1 MNGLMQETAVG
12 TAAGGQ
18 ETMRALMK
26 VRPEPGLELRS
37 VPAPYVEHADD
48 VLFKVEYCAICVGE
62 TKVYDWNEWA
72 ANDKTIQLP
81 TVLGHE
87 AAGVVVEVGP
97 AVSQFKP
104 GDRIVND
111 PLIFCGHCRHC
122 RAGYTNMCESR
133 EIYGKRRGAFAE
145 YAVLPERVI
154 NPLPDVLSLEE
165 GAVLENLGIAVHAV
179 EIEHHDPGD
188 WAVVIGAGPIGV
200 LAAQTL
206 TAWGVNT
213 IITDL
218 SEARLDFAAR
228 HSGAIAVDVRK
239 EDPVEVVMRYTD
251 GKGADFVIEMAA
263 NQVAMDNAF
272 DMVRIRGTI
281 VTIGT
286 FDKPVAFNP
295 FFRMTRREIRL
306 QSVMGRN
313 GETWRRMVQLID
325 SGKVSLKPLISQ
337 MLPLEEFAHG
347 FEMVKGHE
355 VQKVLLRP

>member
-1 MNGLMQETAVG
+1 M
-12 TAAGGQ
+12 
-18 ETMRALMK
+18 
-26 VRPEPGLELRS
+26 
-37 VPAPYVEHADD
+37 
-48 VLFKVEYCAICVGE
+48 LFRVDACAICVGE
-62 TKVYDWNEWA
+62 VKVYDWDDWA
-72 ANDKTIQLP
+72 ANDKTLQLP

-97 AVSQFKP
+97 AVTQFKP

-122 RAGYTNMCESR
+122 REGFTNMCESR

-154 NPLPDVLSLEE
+154 CPLPAKLSLEE
-165 GAVLENLGIAVHAV
+165 GTVLENLGIAVHAV

-188 WAVVIGAGPIGV
+188 WAVILGAGPIGI

-206 TAWGVNT
+206 VAWGVNT

-218 SEARLDFAAR
+218 SAPRLAFAAQY
-228 HSGAIAVDVRK
+228 SGAIPVNIR
-239 EDPVEVVMRYTD
+239 EQDPVAVVMDCTG

-263 NQVAMDNAF
+263 NQAAMENAF

-286 FDKPVAFNP
+286 FGGPISFNP
-295 FFRMTRREIRL
+295 FFRMTRREIKL

-313 GETWRRMVQLID
+313 GETWRRMVQLVD
-325 SGKVSLKPLISQ
+325 ADKVQLKPLISHV
-337 MLPLEEFAHG
+337 LPMADFDRGFA
-347 FEMVKGHE
+347 MVKGHD